1 VKTPSFGHI
10 LLATDGS
17 PEAEAAVNMTIV
29 FAKAAPASVDV
40 VHVWSLEVHHR
51 HGVWDVETRSEAES
65 LLNDTVMRIRAAGIP
80 TDGEIMRADT
90 THVASAI
97 AQTARQ
103 SHADLVVVGSRGLSD
118 WQSIIHHSVSHEL
131 LCALDCPLLIV
142 QAKPVNAGNGFPRV
156 LVAIAGGDDVLP
168 AVRAAMAGASE
179 PGAEVLVVHVTQ
191 AIVSSQGFAY
201 VEPEEEIHA
210 TIEQATNLLN
220 EAGIACQAI
229 VAHAGPVA
237 QVVAQIAAEWRAD
250 VIVIG
255 SSRIGDL
262 GSMLFGSV
270 THGLLRATER
280 PLLVAER
287 TRG

>member
-1 VKTPSFGHI
+1 MKTPRIGHI

-17 PEAEAAVNMTIV
+17 PEAEAAVNTTMV
-29 FAKAAPASVDV
+29 FAKAAAASVDV
-40 VHVWSLEVHHR
+40 VHVWNLELHQR
-51 HGVWDVETRSEAES
+51 HGVWDGETRSEAES
-65 LLNDTVMRIRAAGIP
+65 LLNDTVMRLRAAGIP
-80 TDGEIMRADT
+80 TAGEIMRADA

-97 AQTARQ
+97 AETARHSQ
-103 SHADLVVVGSRGLSD
+103 ADLVVVGSRGLSD
-118 WQSIIHHSVSHEL
+118 WQSMIHHSVSHEL

-142 QAKPVNAGNGFPRV
+142 QAKPVTAGSGFPRV

-168 AVRAAMAGASE
+168 AVRAAMAAASE
-179 PGAEVLVVHVTQ
+179 PGTEVLVVHVAQ

-201 VEPEEEIHA
+201 VEPENEIHA
-210 TIEQATNLLN
+210 TIERATNMLN
-220 EAGIACQAI
+220 EAGIACEAI

-237 QVVAQIAAEWRAD
+237 QVVAQVAAEWRAD
-250 VIVIG
+250 LIVIG
-255 SSRIGDL
+255 SSRVGDL

-287 TRG
+287 IRG